1 MICLAFIV
9 EYGYYCK
16 YDNSSIYQNLGFAIH
31 FDAMTRKP
39 VLDLSP
45 GALLLRGT
53 GSNVQTAAKSL
64 RLPSSGPLES
74 PGSIGESDPELR
86 LVTPVIK
93 IEKLSIL
100 RTEWKERFCGRVI

>member
-1 MICLAFIV
+1 MGI
-9 EYGYYCK
+9 
-16 YDNSSIYQNLGFAIH
+16 AIH
-31 FDAMTRKP
+31 FDAMARKP
-39 VLDLSP
+39 VLGFKRLR
-45 GALLLRGT
+45 LRGT

-64 RLPSSGPLES
+64 RLPSSGALES